1 MPAPKKKFEDFEA
14 ALSRLEEITSQL
26 ESGETS
32 LEDSIELYGEGLS
45 IANECHKKLS
55 AAEKKIKIIAKKNS
69 VTVEEDFEE
78 EAQA

>member
-1 MPAPKKKFEDFEA
+1 MPAPKKKPEDFES

-32 LEDSIELYGEGLS
+32 LEQSIDLYGEGLS
-45 IANECHKKLS
+45 LAKECHKKLS
-55 AAEKKIKIIAKKNS
+55 AAEKKIKIIAQKNS
-69 VTVEEDFEE
+69 VAVEEDFEE